1 MSNLKSN
8 LLSEL
13 TTQEAAAIK
22 GGKHGAD
29 DKFPEREFEREF
41 EKPEKAYYYYYG

>member
-1 MSNLKSN
+1 MSKLKSN
-8 LLSEL
+8 LLIEL
-13 TTQEAAAIK
+13 TTQESAAIK

-41 EKPEKAYYYYYG
+41 EKPRRVYY